1 MAKTGRERQAEYRQ
15 RHLRDVEGEK
25 TRLDAIVSDQAMNAL
40 KRLSKHY
47 NLTQVALLERVLLEE
62 QQRVT
67 AEMTDQEY
75 EDYRES
81 VTR

>member
-40 KRLSKHY
+40 KRLSKHH

-75 EDYRES
+75 EDYREY
-81 VTR
+81 VTQ